1 MIGAGMKT
9 SRFPRIVAIAVLG
22 ASIALCAASAAE
34 NRNPCKPERWAEEI
48 AAIEKKDTSMP
59 PPKGG
64 VLFLGS
70 SSIRNWKVEKWFPD
84 LPVANRGFGGSQI
97 CDSTHYADRLATIHQ
112 PRLVVFYA
120 GDNDIAADKSPEQV
134 RDDFRDFVEKV
145 RKPQPKLP
153 IVFISIKPSIARWH
167 LRDKIRQANELIEA
181 DAGEDGNIS
190 YVDVWPAMLDEKGE
204 PRKDIFLED
213 GLHMNDK
220 GYDLWA
226 EELRPL
232 LKKD

>member
-1 MIGAGMKT
+1 MFLTAL
-9 SRFPRIVAIAVLG
+9 AG
-22 ASIALCAASAAE
+22 ASIAACAVYAAE
-34 NRNPCKPERWAEEI
+34 TRIPCEPQRWANEI
-48 AAIEKKDTSMP
+48 AAIEKKDQTMP

-64 VLFLGS
+64 ILFLGS
-70 SSIRNWKVEKWFPD
+70 SSIRNWKVEKWFPG

-97 CDSTHYADRLATIHQ
+97 CDSTHYADRLATIHD

-120 GDNDIAADKSPEQV
+120 GDNDIAGGKSPEQV
-134 RDDFRDFVEKV
+134 RDDFSNFVAKV

-153 IVFISIKPSIARWH
+153 IIFISIKPSIARWK
-167 LRDKIRQANELIEA
+167 LREKIQRANQLIEA
-181 DAGEDGNIS
+181 DAKEDGNIT
-190 YVDVWPAMLDEKGE
+190 YVDMWPAMLDEKGE
-204 PRKDIFLED
+204 PRKDIFLDD

-232 LKKD
+232 MEQKD